1 MPEILVSVGVFV
13 VVFIGIGALLVP
25 LAILRGWVLS
35 ILWGWFMVPVFGL
48 PALGIAQAIGVGLV
62 VTTFTHTGSSNCQKS
77 KDHKAW
83 HDLIGAFAGPLIGLG
98 IGYVVRRFIA

>member
-48 PALGIAQAIGVGLV
+48 PALGIAQSSLRADA
-62 VTTFTHTGSSNCQKS
+62 TRSTGILY
-77 KDHKAW
+77 AE
-83 HDLIGAFAGPLIGLG
+83 P
-98 IGYVVRRFIA
+98 R